1 MNNKGFYTAIGILVS
16 LLGWLGSVQY
26 AKLSEIEKGLIEL
39 KLEMTKVQMS
49 IIDENAVVKIVEN
62 EFLKHGIK

>member
-1 MNNKGFYTAIGILVS
+1 MNNKGFYTTIGILVS

-62 EFLKHGIK
+62 ELLKHGIK